1 MDWMTS
7 VSTLLVN
14 FKYIFAPWHT
24 EGKARMKTLLFPRRA
39 WHPSHGWAGCCESA
53 WAPSLSSP
61 SLLFYRISNVG
72 FFSYSKQLL
81 ILLKRLSHWTEIDRR
96 EQKQL
101 CVQMPCLKEAFPS
114 VEPMEGYYI
123 VLYIIWYIVLYIIW
137 YILYIY
143 HNPTIVISDMTFR
156 EHFSHSFSV
165 VLFSP
170 PLHHHILSAHF
181 VFY

>member
-101 CVQMPCLKEAFPS
+101 CVQIPCLKEAFPS

-123 VLYIIWYIVLYIIW
+123 YIYIYIIW
-137 YILYIY
+137 YILYIITLLLSY
-143 HNPTIVISDMTFR
+143 QIWHSGSISLI
-156 EHFSHSFSV
+156 HFLMYFF
-165 VLFSP
+165 LP
-170 PLHHHILSAHF
+170 PYIITSSLHTLCFIK
-181 VFY
+181 